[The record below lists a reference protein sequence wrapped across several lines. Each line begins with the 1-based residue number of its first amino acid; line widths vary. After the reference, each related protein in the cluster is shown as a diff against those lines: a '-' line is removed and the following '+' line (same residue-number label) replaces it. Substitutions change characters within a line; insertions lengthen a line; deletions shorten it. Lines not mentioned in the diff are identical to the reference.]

1 MGILKQR
8 ERVLIKL
15 LNEELNNIER
25 KLEKVGEKT
34 KQVLEDKKKQKWRK
48 FKGITES
55 SRTRILQ
62 CSKCLKFLDRQ
73 KRKLIATT
81 IDSQPEVNQEK
92 EVAVTL
98 EPKNNYYNVSQNS
111 TQSTL
116 PKRIS
121 PKDANSDSYVLM
133 ANNSANPDIV
143 LKDTANQ
150 RQEDMKQHSIH
161 EKNKI
166 ENGEGN

>member
-1 MGILKQR
+1 M
-8 ERVLIKL
+8 
-15 LNEELNNIER
+15 
-25 KLEKVGEKT
+25 
-34 KQVLEDKKKQKWRK
+34 
-48 FKGITES
+48 
-55 SRTRILQ
+55 
-62 CSKCLKFLDRQ
+62 
-73 KRKLIATT
+73 
-81 IDSQPEVNQEK
+81 
-92 EVAVTL
+92 
-98 EPKNNYYNVSQNS
+98 SQNS

-150 RQEDMKQHSIH
+150 RQEDMKQHSTH
-161 EKNKI
+161 EENKI